1 MSERAQKKEI
11 AKKVVKKTTAKA
23 SSAKSPAKSTAKK
36 ATTTKA
42 KAPASKAAAKKPA
55 AKTAEK
61 KTVAKTAEKKPVAKT
76 AAKKPVASRKPLT
89 VDPSRV
95 HNISAKELQDM
106 VAFQVKACSGKS
118 ADKGT
123 ARDYWLA
130 LSRTIVEIMADDWEK
145 TREKYAQVRQAHYF
159 SAEFLVGRSMLNNL
173 VNLGI
178 YEQAVEAMKSFGIN
192 LTDLLEEETDA
203 ALGNGGLGRL
213 AACFLDSCATLDL
226 PVTGYGILY
235 RYGLFRQT
243 FENGFQ
249 REHPDSWMENGY
261 PFVIPR
267 YEDKVRVHFNDF
279 DVWAIPCDMP
289 ITGYNTHNVNRLRLW
304 KCEPAQEFDFNLF
317 NSQRF
322 DDAVIERNRV
332 NDIYRVLYPND
343 TSYDGKVLRVRQQ
356 YFFVSASLQDI
367 VRNYKAVHGN
377 DFSKFAELNS
387 IQLNDTHPVI
397 GIPELMR
404 ILVDENGVRW
414 EDAWEIVK
422 NTFAYT
428 NHTIMAEALEKWDC
442 NIFRF
447 LFPRIFEIVEGINN
461 QQRAQFFEMGMY
473 SELVDRLSIL
483 SDGKVQMAWMAI
495 YGSYSVNGVA
505 ALHTEILKRDTL
517 KEWYEIYPEKFS
529 NKTNGVTPRRWLRV
543 CDQDLA
549 ALITDLLGNEDWVT
563 DLDQLKKLEKYADD
577 KKVMER
583 FLKVKRGNKVALCDH
598 LAKTKGIKV
607 NPDSIFDVQI
617 KRLHEY
623 KRQLLNAI
631 YALNLYDRIK
641 ENPKLDMPPVTVFFG
656 AKAAPGYFRA
666 KAIIKF
672 INEIAKMIDNDPDM
686 EGRLKVVFIEN
697 YNVSNG
703 EKLFP
708 AADISEQI
716 STAGLEASGTGNM
729 KFMMNGAV
737 TLGTWDGANVEIAQ
751 SVGDDNVYI
760 FGCRVEDMEATRAYY
775 NPKWQYENIP
785 GLKKVLDRLVDGSFN
800 DEGTGMFQDLFNG
813 LIYGSNW
820 QPGDTYYVLGDFD
833 DYRKTRD
840 QAYKNYK
847 NRMAWAKKCW
857 LNICNSGK
865 FSSDR
870 TIKEYAKGIW
880 KIKAAKIK

>member
-1 MSERAQKKEI
+1 MSERAQKKETT
-11 AKKVVKKTTAKA
+11 KKVATKASTAKTTA
-23 SSAKSPAKSTAKK
+23 
-36 ATTTKA
+36 
-42 KAPASKAAAKKPA
+42 
-55 AKTAEK
+55 
-61 KTVAKTAEKKPVAKT
+61 KKPVAKASATKKPAVKTT
-76 AAKKPVASRKPLT
+76 ATKTTTKKATPAKKPAVPT
-89 VDPSRV
+89 NNI
-95 HNISAKELQDM
+95 HNMTAKQIQDM
-106 VAFQVKACSGKS
+106 VAFQVKSCSGKS

-130 LSRTIVEIMADDWEK
+130 LSRTIVEIMADDWEQA
-145 TREKYAQVRQAHYF
+145 REKYAEVRQAHYF

-178 YEQAVEAMKSFGIN
+178 YEQTVEAMKAFGVN

-213 AACFLDSCATLDL
+213 AACFLDSCATMNL

-249 REHPDSWMENGY
+249 MEHPDSWMENGY

-267 YEDKVRVHFNDF
+267 YEDKIRVHFNDF

-332 NDIYRVLYPND
+332 NDIFRVLYPND

-367 VRNYKAVHGN
+367 VRKYKAVHGN
-377 DFSKFAELNS
+377 DFSKFAKLNS

-404 ILVDENGVRW
+404 ILVDENGVKW
-414 EDAWEIVK
+414 EDAWEIVRH
-422 NTFAYT
+422 TFAYT

-442 NIFRF
+442 NIFRY

-461 QQRAQFFEMGMY
+461 QQRAQFFELGMR

-543 CDQDLA
+543 CDQGLS
-549 ALITDLLGNEDWVT
+549 ALITELLGNEEWVT
-563 DLDQLKKLEKYADD
+563 DLDQLKKLEKYAKD
-577 KKVMER
+577 KKIMQR
-583 FLKVKRGNKVALCDH
+583 FLDIKRDNKVALCTH
-598 LAKTKGIKV
+598 LEKTKGIKV
-607 NPDSIFDVQI
+607 NPDALFDVQI

-623 KRQLLNAI
+623 KRQLLNAL
-631 YALNLYDRIK
+631 YALNLYDRLK
-641 ENPKLDMPPVTVFFG
+641 EDPNLDMPPVTVFFG

-672 INEIAKMIDNDPDM
+672 INEIAKLIDSDPDM

-751 SVGDDNVYI
+751 SVGNDNIYI

-785 GLKKVLDRLVDGSFN
+785 GLKKALDRLVDGSFN

-840 QAYKNYK
+840 QAYKDYQ
-847 NRMAWAKKCW
+847 NRIEWAKKCW
-857 LNICNSGK
+857 LNICNCGK

-870 TIKEYAKGIW
+870 TIGEYAKEIW
-880 KIKAAKIK
+880 KIKPAKI